1 MKEKIDC
8 KIVED
13 LLIAYLDGTL
23 NPETKEIVYKHF
35 SECESC
41 KSKFEDLKNSMIE
54 DKASDKK
61 CVEYLKKAKRKE
73 RINTIKWILL
83 IIVVILLIIWLRK
96 SIIITKIYNKR
107 NEYLSSNNIYI
118 QKIEHQPNSSA
129 IVTEYYYKDGKYK
142 KVTDT
147 YANDKSVA
155 NDVSYG
161 TMNMEDFKNIISD
174 YTISYDSNI
183 CTRIYQSLGVSI
195 FTSIK
200 SSNLN
205 RNSKEGIKKCYV
217 ITDNN
222 NNKTWYDKETGL
234 MLKQVVPNSQPVYYS
249 NTYILKQT
257 QDQATELIYEF
268 NCVTDD
274 DIEESNM

>member
-1 MKEKIDC
+1 
-8 KIVED
+8 
-13 LLIAYLDGTL
+13 
-23 NPETKEIVYKHF
+23 
-35 SECESC
+35 
-41 KSKFEDLKNSMIE
+41 MIE
-54 DKASDKK
+54 DKANDKK
-61 CVEYLKKAKRKE
+61 CVDYLKKAKRKE

-83 IIVVILLIIWLRK
+83 IIVVILLIMWIRK

-107 NEYLSSNNIYI
+107 NEYLSSTNIYI

-147 YANDKSVA
+147 YANDKIVA

-161 TMNMEDFKNIISD
+161 TMNMEDLKNIISD

-183 CTRIYQSLGVSI
+183 GTRIYQSLGVSI
-195 FTSIK
+195 FTTIK

-205 RNSKEGIKKCYV
+205 RNSKEGTKECYV